1 MDTHNMNATEVL
13 QKHIDRIP
21 KITIVASMDD
31 KNQIQLDISH
41 PTDLATLCLVAK
53 CIDRHV
59 NQVIQN
65 LMEGKHS

>member
-1 MDTHNMNATEVL
+1 MNATEVL

-21 KITIVASMDD
+21 KTTIVASMDD
-31 KNQIQLDISH
+31 KNKIQLDISH
-41 PTDLATLCLVAK
+41 PTDLATLCLISK

-59 NQVIQN
+59 NQIIQN